1 MPHTHTH
8 ARTHKEN
15 EKNAFS
21 YLAFSEE
28 RQKVNNEICNAEQSF
43 TPKMRKEEGLFDRVV
58 VAKEREQ
65 SALEDHLLLCS

>member
-1 MPHTHTH
+1 
-8 ARTHKEN
+8 
-15 EKNAFS
+15 
-21 YLAFSEE
+21 LAFSEE